1 MRPRATVLLLTTIII
16 ACAISVFP
24 QEPCPALPPPTAPPP
39 HCPEVNDIHQ
49 KIDLWRFGTCLRG
62 ANFWQKRVVPDDE
75 MGPGPV
81 GPPYDEP
88 DIRKLFDWGANYVNI
103 SHPGIFA
110 EKPNARG
117 EYYEQPGV
125 FDNLMRLISLCR
137 DKNLFVVVSFR
148 TGPERSEYVFD
159 KKERPKY
166 TGVWKSKKAQ
176 KAWADMWA
184 LTASRLRNQPNVVGY
199 DLMVEPG
206 ISDTE
211 GEHRETWNRMAE
223 DIRLAIRRAD
233 GGNDQMTPILIGPS
247 GASAVASLEEAV
259 PAADPRTVYTV
270 HQYVPDDYAQPEGG
284 PPIPYPGGI
293 SQMAPDLQALY
304 GRIAD
309 FKRSH
314 GNVPVAVNEFGA
326 FRNASRAECY
336 VGLQTELLERL
347 GSNYAIWLWETSW
360 PLSYDEFNFRFG
372 TDPTHHAEV
381 ESSELIRVIKAAWSK
396 NRPDLSRAMSNFGT
410 P

>member
-1 MRPRATVLLLTTIII
+1 
-16 ACAISVFP
+16 
-24 QEPCPALPPPTAPPP
+24 
-39 HCPEVNDIHQ
+39 
-49 KIDLWRFGTCLRG
+49 
-62 ANFWQKRVVPDDE
+62 
-75 MGPGPV
+75 MGSGPV
-81 GPPYDEP
+81 GPPYGEP
-88 DIRKLFDWGANYVNI
+88 DIRRLAEWGANYVNI

-110 EKPNARG
+110 EKPNPRG

-159 KKERPKY
+159 KKERPKH

-223 DIRLAIRRAD
+223 GIRLAIRRAD

-270 HQYVPDDYAQPEGG
+270 HQYIPDDYAQPEGG
-284 PPIPYPGGI
+284 RPPIPYPGGI

-309 FKRSH
+309 FKRSQ

-347 GSNYAIWLWETSW
+347 GSNYAVWLWETSW

-372 TDPTHHAEV
+372 PDPTHHAEV
-381 ESSELIRVIKAAWSK
+381 ESSELIRVIKTAWSK
-396 NRPDLSRAMSNFGT
+396 NRTDLSRAMSNFGT